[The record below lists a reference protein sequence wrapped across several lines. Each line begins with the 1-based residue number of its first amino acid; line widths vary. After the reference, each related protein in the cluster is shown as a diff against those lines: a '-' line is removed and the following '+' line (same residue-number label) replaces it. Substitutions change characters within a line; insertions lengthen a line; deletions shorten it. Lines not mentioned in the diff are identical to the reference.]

1 MIEST
6 AYLTER
12 LRRTRPGRFCAA
24 LERFGC
30 VRAAALAVI
39 KSLSNAEGS
48 LFKGCRFISNTPRL
62 NSGSSSRK
70 EKHPVTA
77 TIDRPFL
84 VMTVSR
90 PESDASL

>member
-30 VRAAALAVI
+30 VRAAALAR
-39 KSLSNAEGS
+39 NQ
-48 LFKGCRFISNTPRL
+48 IS
-62 NSGSSSRK
+62 
-70 EKHPVTA
+70 V
-77 TIDRPFL
+77 
-84 VMTVSR
+84 
-90 PESDASL
+90 